1 MNRIEQQTVKT
12 RFCILSDTHTR
23 APLPESS
30 TDYAYRQPLP
40 SAHVLLHA
48 GDLTMTGRVS
58 EYQQM
63 LNVFR
68 EADAELKIVIAGNHD
83 ITLDESFYQEIG
95 ESIFHPGN
103 PEDLAKVR
111 EMWTGWEAKQVGI
124 IYLGE
129 GTRRFQLKNGA
140 EFTIYSSPYQPEFGR
155 WAFNYCRSTDRFN
168 PSTTLEAPNPVPS
181 WPEVDIM
188 LTHGPPYGILD
199 TTWQDE
205 QVGCENLRH
214 AVQRCRPRLHC
225 FGHIH
230 EGWGAEKR
238 NWSNQTTEKI
248 EVDHARILAQRS
260 SYLDLSDSGSE
271 LRFGEETVFVN
282 AAIMNKS
289 YRPRNAPWVVDLD
302 LALAAKPSGVYSV
315 LDAVKSR
322 ES

>member
-1 MNRIEQQTVKT
+1 
-12 RFCILSDTHTR
+12 
-23 APLPESS
+23 
-30 TDYAYRQPLP
+30 
-40 SAHVLLHA
+40 
-48 GDLTMTGRVS
+48 
-58 EYQQM
+58 M
-63 LNVFR
+63 L
-68 EADAELKIVIAGNHD
+68 
-83 ITLDESFYQEIG
+83 Q
-95 ESIFHPGN
+95 
-103 PEDLAKVR
+103 
-111 EMWTGWEAKQVGI
+111 
-124 IYLGE
+124 
-129 GTRRFQLKNGA
+129 
-140 EFTIYSSPYQPEFGR
+140 IYSSPYQPEFGK

-199 TTWQDE
+199 STWQDE

-238 NWSNQTTEKI
+238 NWSKQTTEKI
-248 EVDHARILAQRS
+248 EVDHGRNLAQRS

-289 YRPRNAPWVVDLD
+289 YRPRNAPWIVDLD
-302 LALAAKPSGVYSV
+302 LPLVAKPAGVYSV
-315 LDAVKSR
+315 LDAVESR
-322 ES
+322 EF